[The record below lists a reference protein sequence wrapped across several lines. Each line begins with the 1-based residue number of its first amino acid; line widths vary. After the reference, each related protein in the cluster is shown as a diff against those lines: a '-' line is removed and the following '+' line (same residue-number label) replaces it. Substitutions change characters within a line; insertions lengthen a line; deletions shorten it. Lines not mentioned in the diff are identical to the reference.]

1 MYKSNMYFK
10 KVPKKKTSIDFTIE
24 AYDELQN
31 FKKRINTDASNSTII
46 NVLIMIFLDLPDDLK
61 HILAAECQ
69 KQIKRQK
76 QLYATVTELEEIENI
91 DREIEKYQRLITFLT
106 LNDV

>member
-69 KQIKRQK
+69 KQIKRQIK
-76 QLYATVTELEEIENI
+76 KEISFTANEQNAWI
-91 DREIEKYQRLITFLT
+91 
-106 LNDV
+106 

>member
-31 FKKRINTDASNSTII
+31 FKKRMQTDASNSKIV
-46 NVLIMIFLDLPDDLK
+46 NELIMIFLDLPDEIKQSLD
-61 HILAAECQ
+61 AECNLQ
-69 KQIKRQK
+69 IRRHKKQ
-76 QLYATVTELEEIENI
+76 YATVTELDEIEQI
-91 DREIEKYQRLITFLT
+91 DHEIERYQRLKAFLQ
-106 LNDV
+106 LIS